1 MPVIINSGYS
11 STDCPLSLATSFC
24 ELHVTST
31 APAFL
36 ADDWQGGK
44 KVEDYVGSNLVEIKG
59 HFQKLAPTSA

>member
-1 MPVIINSGYS
+1 MPVLNAGYS
-11 STDCPLSLATSFC
+11 STDCPLSAASLC
-24 ELHVTST
+24 ELQVTST